1 MTCQHCHPEGQELQ
15 YMIVTAI
22 TTTAECIPNS
32 APAGVSV
39 DVLEG
44 AAAASGKASSNQT
57 VQRSSVCLIVKN
69 LPYSTSEEDLVEL
82 FGSSGQLARLV
93 LPPTKTLAL
102 VEYTEPQDARR
113 SAKLPHFYPLAL
125 PCSALLLFTLSC
137 PALSALPCSLSL
149 FCPALSS
156 APALPCPV
164 PVSSCHCLL
173 DCPHDAITSL
183 LCY

>member
-1 MTCQHCHPEGQELQ
+1 
-15 YMIVTAI
+15 MILYTTAI
-22 TTTAECIPNS
+22 CRLNS

-44 AAAASGKASSNQT
+44 AAGASGKASSNQT

-82 FGSSGQLARLV
+82 FGGSGQLARLV

-113 SAKLPHFYPLAL
+113 SAKLTLMLAL
-125 PCSALLLFTLSC
+125 PCFASLC
-137 PALSALPCSLSL
+137 P
-149 FCPALSS
+149 F
-156 APALPCPV
+156 
-164 PVSSCHCLL
+164 
-173 DCPHDAITSL
+173 
-183 LCY
+183 